1 MIQNNPFRIYP
12 LCLIAAFAISCGGG
26 GGSNGGGGGGGGGG
40 GEAEDCSEDPFSV
53 ADLGGVLI
61 LPGDQSFSRANIG
74 ANGQLLWA
82 WDQAIGH
89 LDSNFDF
96 EWILDASAEIGL
108 EDRSISYATSDSG
121 QIFANGQTSEFG
133 AGSVDTWLCEYSC
146 SGEVVSGSQIAYGS
160 SLDESLVFLLSDTYL
175 NRGFDPD
182 DDTGEAHVHWIYGV
196 HLPDPSDPTNMR
208 ALVGRIDSE
217 AGTSWVRSGSLG
229 LPPLQT
235 CRSFNGGS
243 LSVGIHFTGSDY
255 EGYLVQLDTTGD
267 VQWEVSTDDAYD
279 IFVMSERLRLADD
292 RILFTGYADD
302 SSSDR
307 SAIAIAVGPSGPEW
321 AISLADDGDTSFAGA
336 VQLPGGDIVAYGSV
350 ETTAGGPSSGLFV
363 RMSTSGTVSVERAYG
378 DGVNDFEIKQ
388 LALMSDG
395 SITVRATVG
404 SADAWVAKLN
414 QGGIVQWQHD
424 LTTDSF
430 SGGSFEILVPAET
443 ESYTTDDV
451 LVFGRKLDIG
461 AGPLN
466 ADVIGVVIASTGTV
480 TSALEWTNTTGLIG
494 APRVYTDS
502 GTGAFYLF
510 ADITHPSGAGGEDAL
525 LVRYDD
531 ALAVDWMNLYGGA
544 NDDSISYLDF
554 NAAGEILVSGITNSF
569 NSTNDDAFLI
579 GLGIDGETT
588 QSCWVHDVTADT
600 FTGISAS
607 TITTSLLNMTDGT
620 FDFIP
625 VDLLETPAYF
635 ENTASHT
642 ISSTSA
648 TLDDPCD

>member
-1 MIQNNPFRIYP
+1 MTRSPSRLLASLSLFS
-12 LCLIAAFAISCGGG
+12 LFTLSCSSSSSPNSGPSSSG
-26 GGSNGGGGGGGGGG
+26 
-40 GEAEDCSEDPFSV
+40 ADCSTDAFSV
-53 ADLGGVLI
+53 ANKGGVLI
-61 LPGDQSFSRANIG
+61 LAGDQSFSRANIA

-82 WDQAIGH
+82 WDQALGH
-89 LDSNFDF
+89 LDSDLDF
-96 EWILDASAEIGL
+96 EWILDASAETGL
-108 EDRSISYATSDSG
+108 DSRTISYTTSEDG
-121 QIFANGQTSEFG
+121 QIYAIGQTSDYG
-133 AGSVDTWLCEYSC
+133 AGGVDLWICEYSC
-146 SGEVVSGSQIAYGS
+146 EGELISNGQIAYGS
-160 SLDESLVFLLSDTYL
+160 AVDDPYLFLFNDVHLNQGWDLADTS
-175 NRGFDPD
+175 
-182 DDTGEAHVHWIYGV
+182 GEASVLWVNGV
-196 HLPDPSDPTNMR
+196 YVPDPSDPSDTR
-208 ALVGRIDSE
+208 GIVGRIDRD

-229 LPPLQT
+229 LPTLLT

-243 LSVGIHFTGSDY
+243 LSVGVHLTGSDY

-279 IFVMSERLRLADD
+279 IFVMSGRLRLADD

-350 ETTAGGPSSGLFV
+350 ETTAGDPSSGLFV
-363 RMSTSGTVSVERAYG
+363 RMTTSGTVSVERAYG
-378 DGVNDFEIKQ
+378 DGVNDFEIEQ

-395 SITVRATVG
+395 SITVLATVG
-404 SADAWVAKLN
+404 FADAWVAKLN
-414 QGGIVQWQHD
+414 QGGIVQWQKD
-424 LTTDSF
+424 LTTDSLV
-430 SGGSFEILVPAET
+430 GGSFEILVPAET

-451 LVFGRKLDIG
+451 LVFGRKQDLG

-466 ADVIGVVIASTGTV
+466 ADVIGVVIASSGTV

-494 APRVYTDS
+494 SPRVYTDS

-531 ALAVDWMNLYGGA
+531 DLAVDWMNLYGGA

-554 NAAGEILVSGITNSF
+554 NADGEILVSGITNSF
-569 NSTNDDAFLI
+569 NSTDDDAFLI

-620 FDFIP
+620 FDFIA
-625 VDLLETPAYF
+625 VDFLGTSTFVES
-635 ENTASHT
+635 TASHA
-642 ISSTSA
+642 ISSTTA
-648 TLDDPCD
+648 TLDDC